1 MKSELLSIAIL
12 VLMLCTSGA
21 FLLHWK
27 IKQVK
32 TRKRITKNRSQCEP
46 WFEQMWED
54 EG

>member
-1 MKSELLSIAIL
+1 MRSELLTIAIL
-12 VLMLCTSGA
+12 LFMLCTSGA

-32 TRKRITKNRSQCEP
+32 TRKRIQHNRSQCEP
-46 WFEQMWED
+46 WFEQMED

>member
-1 MKSELLSIAIL
+1 MRSELLTIAIL
-12 VLMLCTSGA
+12 ILMLCASGA

-27 IKQVK
+27 IKQIR
-32 TRKRITKNRSQCEP
+32 TRKRIQHNRSQCEP